1 MLECDGMA
9 RTIGVVTVAR
19 SDYGH
24 LTPLLEAIRD
34 TSGVTLQLYVAGG
47 HLSPRFGRTVDAIE
61 AAGWPITARIESAPA
76 SDAPVDVAAAAG
88 ADAAG
93 FARAFARGRADLI
106 VLLGDRIEM
115 LSAALAA
122 LPLAIPV
129 AHLHGGEV
137 TRGAIDEQ
145 ARHAIT
151 KLAHL
156 HFPAAEPYARRI
168 LQMGEEPW
176 RVHCC
181 GAPGLDRLARLPALT
196 REELARRIG
205 LPLRR
210 PTVIVTFHPVTLE
223 PDAAAFHCEE
233 LAAALETVTGDV
245 IITHPGADAAHQTV
259 IRRMESLAA
268 ARPGTRMVP
277 ALGDDCYGALLREA
291 DVMVG
296 NSSSGL
302 IEAPSYRLPVVNVGI
317 RQEGRLRAAN
327 VIDVGHRRE
336 EIAEGIRRALA
347 PGFRESLRALV
358 NPYGDGRAAPRI
370 ARVLAEV
377 ELGPRLVQ
385 KRFVDLR

>member
-1 MLECDGMA
+1 MA

-24 LTPLLEAIRD
+24 LTPLLEALRD
-34 TSGVTLQLYVAGG
+34 TPDITLQLYVAGG
-47 HLSPRFGRTVDAIE
+47 HLSPRFGRTVEAIE
-61 AAGWPITARIESAPA
+61 ADGWSIAARIETSVA
-76 SDAPVDVAAAAG
+76 SDAPADVAAAAG
-88 ADAAG
+88 AGVAG
-93 FARAFARGRADLI
+93 FARAFARGRPDLI
-106 VLLGDRIEM
+106 VLLGDRLEM
-115 LSAALAA
+115 LSAAVAA

-137 TRGAIDEQ
+137 TLGAIDEQ

-181 GAPGLDRLARLPALT
+181 GAPGLDRLARLPALP
-196 REELARRIG
+196 RAELARRIG

-210 PTVIVTFHPVTLE
+210 PTLIVTFHPVTLE
-223 PDAAAFHCEE
+223 PDEAAFHSEE
-233 LAAALETVTGDV
+233 LAAALETVAGDV
-245 IITHPGADAAHQTV
+245 VITHPGADAAHQTV

-268 ARPGTRMVP
+268 TRPGTRMVP
-277 ALGDDCYGALLREA
+277 ALGDDCYGSLLREA

-302 IEAPSYRLPVVNVGI
+302 IEAPSFGLPVVNVGI

-327 VIDVGHRRE
+327 VIDVGYGRE
-336 EIAEGIRRALA
+336 EIAAGIRRALE
-347 PGFRESLRALV
+347 PRFRESLRGLV
-358 NPYGDGRAAPRI
+358 NPYGDGRAAPRL
-370 ARVLAEV
+370 AKVLCEV

-385 KRFVDLR
+385 KRFVDLK